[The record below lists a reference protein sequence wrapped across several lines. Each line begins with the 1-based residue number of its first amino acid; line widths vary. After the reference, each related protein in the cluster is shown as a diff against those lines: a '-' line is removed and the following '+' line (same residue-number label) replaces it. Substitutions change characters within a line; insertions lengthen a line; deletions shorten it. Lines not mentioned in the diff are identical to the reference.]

1 MIFSIEKYE
10 DIVPEISI
18 LYGMAVDEVVGDC
31 PFEADV
37 NHDDFINMDNM
48 GILRV
53 ITARKDNKLIGFH
66 VSMITNDMFYRDKK
80 TAYVMHYYLMKEH
93 RGNGRGLKMFE
104 YAENLNKK
112 DDIDRSFMSRKTHIN
127 NEKMFSA
134 LGYNKIEINYEKY
147 YE

>member
-18 LYGMAVDEVVGDC
+18 LYSMAVDEVVGDC

-53 ITARKDNKLIGFH
+53 ITARKEDKLIGFH
-66 VSMITNDMFYRDKK
+66 ISMITNDMFYRDKK

-93 RGNGRGLKMFE
+93 RGNGKGLRMFE

-112 DDIDRSFMSRKTHIN
+112 NSIDRSFMSRKAHIN
-127 NEKMFSA
+127 NEKMFDA